1 MKSRRPPAERVR
13 NTSYA
18 PVDSMT
24 FDGSE
29 PLQLITAVDVAYHGI
44 RTSILSG
51 EFEPGMQLKLQ
62 NLGDRYSISLIPV
75 REALRLLQAEG
86 LVESVRNKG
95 ARVAPISL
103 AETIDVY
110 RLRLVLETTAIKL
123 AFPQID
129 DQLIGALEDL
139 QRDMRRIFATDRIQY
154 LELHHKLHFGIY
166 SRCGS
171 KWTMRMLS
179 LLWSHSDR
187 WRRIA
192 LPTDINSQT
201 EDHGPILSALKA
213 RDIRRASKALEQHI
227 HLAVKY
233 SLKQPVLA
241 IPGGSGAGTSGGG
254 VSASRHRHSR
264 PGPSGTSTRG
274 ARIRGSGR

>member
-1 MKSRRPPAERVR
+1 M
-13 NTSYA
+13 
-18 PVDSMT
+18 

-29 PLQLITAVDVAYHGI
+29 PLQLITAVDIAYHGI

-103 AETIDVY
+103 DETLDVY

-123 AFPQID
+123 AFPHID
-129 DQLIGALEDL
+129 DQLIAALEDY

-154 LELHHKLHFGIY
+154 LEIHHKLHFGIY

-171 KWTMRMLS
+171 KWTMRMLI

-187 WRRIA
+187 WRRLA
-192 LPTDINSQT
+192 LPTDINSKT
-201 EDHGPILSALKA
+201 EDHDPILSALKA
-213 RDIRRASKALEQHI
+213 RDLRGAVKALEQHI
-227 HLAVKY
+227 HLSVKH
-233 SLKQPVLA
+233 SLNQPILA
-241 IPGGSGAGTSGGG
+241 APGGGGDGVSGIGVAVSRHRDPRSGPAGTS
-254 VSASRHRHSR
+254 RRR
-264 PGPSGTSTRG
+264 
-274 ARIRGSGR
+274 ARIR